1 MWLRETP
8 SYSCNLKQECRGKS
22 ISCSSLISAGDRI
35 QRLWKSRQGPPFRQ
49 GEGGRQAQND
59 AVYAIITPGATW
71 RRQTPTLSMDYD
83 ACGST
88 IGKQLC
94 AVNLRVRVEGVDDVA
109 LAKSHPTDCPEEIP
123 SPSPIRPPCVLR
135 VCVCTSALFCVTYRQ
150 PPAEN
155 APLSLSRGVGLARHT
170 NEFAPCSMCE
180 GARALLDG
188 LRVSA
193 TRRRTGYVSWNL
205 RIVRHCTG
213 CLIPME
219 MG

>member
-1 MWLRETP
+1 MRETP

-94 AVNLRVRVEGVDDVA
+94 AVNLRVRVEGVDVVA

-123 SPSPIRPPCVLR
+123 SPPPSGNGREPCMCVF
-135 VCVCTSALFCVTYRQ
+135 VCTSALFCVTYRQ

-170 NEFAPCSMCE
+170 NEFAPYSVC
-180 GARALLDG
+180 GDAD
-188 LRVSA
+188 VS
-193 TRRRTGYVSWNL
+193 
-205 RIVRHCTG
+205 
-213 CLIPME
+213 
-219 MG
+219 